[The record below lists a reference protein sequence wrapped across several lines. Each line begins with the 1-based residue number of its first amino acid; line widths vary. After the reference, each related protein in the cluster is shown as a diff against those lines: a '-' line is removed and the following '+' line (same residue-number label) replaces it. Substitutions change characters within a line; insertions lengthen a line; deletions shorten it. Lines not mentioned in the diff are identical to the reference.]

1 MGEVVVRS
9 EVDDTLDT
17 RDHAQDKLEVL
28 EEQKEHVDNDQN
40 KPKTKINSNFE
51 ASLNL
56 ESRENVC
63 KPGVVTSNKKPTVTE
78 LIKDNRE
85 RDDGY
90 WEVFTVS
97 SPKNKMMF
105 NLWLADN
112 RPSVIRSNE
121 VGGICIELDSDGQ
134 SKGISIYKFG
144 LSVCLFV
151 CLFVCLYPI
160 NVKTAELVGPK
171 FFVGHLGTPG
181 KVYESS

>member
-1 MGEVVVRS
+1 MGEVVVKS

-17 RDHAQDKLEVL
+17 TDHGQDKLEVL

-40 KPKTKINSNFE
+40 IPETKINSNFE

-63 KPGVVTSNKKPTVTE
+63 KPEVVKSNKKPTVTE
-78 LIKDNRE
+78 IIKDNRE

-121 VGGICIELDSDGQ
+121 VGWICIELDSDGQ
-134 SKGISIYKFG
+134 SKGIYFTNNFPPPFFKLHFYWLDSKSWCENSTQN
-144 LSVCLFV
+144 LLHFV
-151 CLFVCLYPI
+151 
-160 NVKTAELVGPK
+160 K
-171 FFVGHLGTPG
+171 
-181 KVYESS
+181 

>member
-40 KPKTKINSNFE
+40 IPETKINSNFE

-63 KPGVVTSNKKPTVTE
+63 KPEVVKSNKKPTVTE
-78 LIKDNRE
+78 IIKDNKE

-97 SPKNKMMF
+97 SPKN
-105 NLWLADN
+105 
-112 RPSVIRSNE
+112 
-121 VGGICIELDSDGQ
+121 
-134 SKGISIYKFG
+134 
-144 LSVCLFV
+144 
-151 CLFVCLYPI
+151 
-160 NVKTAELVGPK
+160 
-171 FFVGHLGTPG
+171 
-181 KVYESS
+181 